1 MARIARTFAVMA
13 CAVSIGAGAISG
25 AYANDARAVLASASV
40 AAVSRTA
47 AENESA
53 AQSDAGS
60 LLSELPLPSGA
71 TQSAI
76 EPAEDDSLLAHP
88 GVGPPATPNVVD
100 DHAWWLVPGAPAEVL
115 AYIREHLPAGAT
127 RALTSG
133 GLKGPNVPD
142 NEAEVFAWPPIA
154 DVLGIRWLVVHVVQL
169 PDGSTG
175 LRADAQ
181 VVWLTPRPVSE
192 TIPRGARVL
201 RISVHSSIAANLPRQ
216 RPLRFTAIGKIE
228 KVVALLNALPVV
240 QPGLR
245 SCPADFGVRVGLA
258 FYTSHVKTP
267 LAVAEVDP
275 QGCGGVQLTI
285 GATQQPALEGGSE
298 LIEKIDR
305 VLGVRLDI
313 RRARHSSEPSCST
326 LQVCT
331 TRVNFP

>member
-1 MARIARTFAVMA
+1 MARIARTLGVLA

-25 AYANDARAVLASASV
+25 AYANDARTVLASASE

-71 TQSAI
+71 TESAI

-115 AYIREHLPAGAT
+115 AYIREHLPTGAT

-133 GLKGPNVPD
+133 GLEGPNVPK
-142 NEAEVFAWPPIA
+142 NEAEAFAWPPIA
-154 DVLGIRWLVVHVVQL
+154 DVSAMRWLVVHVVQL

-181 VVWLTPRPVSE
+181 VVWLTPHPVPE
-192 TIPRGARVL
+192 TIPPDSHLL
-201 RISVHSSIAANLPRQ
+201 RISVHGSLKDEQPTQ
-216 RPLRFTAIGKIE
+216 RPLSVTSVKKINAI
-228 KVVALLNALPVV
+228 VALLNALPAA

-245 SCPADFGVRVGLA
+245 GCPADFGIGVRLA
-258 FYTSHVKTP
+258 FYARRGVAP
-267 LAVAEVDP
+267 LALAEVDP

-285 GATQQPALEGGSE
+285 GGTQQPGLEGGSS
-298 LIEKIDR
+298 LIQQINH
-305 VLGVRLDI
+305 VLGVKLDTI
-313 RRARHSSEPSCST
+313 PAYHSSEPSCAM
-326 LQVCT
+326 LRVCT
-331 TRVNFP
+331 TR